1 MSPGLTAITT
11 RSEPLTSSRF
21 EVATA
26 TPVSL
31 ARRLTADGMASAIE
45 IRSTMA
51 GSALIQ
57 PLTMAE
63 PMFPVPMRPIRL
75 MLMTG

>member
-26 TPVSL
+26 TPAL
-31 ARRLTADGMASAIE
+31 GQTFDRRRDGIGDSDPLDHG
-45 IRSTMA
+45 

-57 PLTMAE
+57 LLDHGGAHVSRAT
-63 PMFPVPMRPIRL
+63 RPIRL